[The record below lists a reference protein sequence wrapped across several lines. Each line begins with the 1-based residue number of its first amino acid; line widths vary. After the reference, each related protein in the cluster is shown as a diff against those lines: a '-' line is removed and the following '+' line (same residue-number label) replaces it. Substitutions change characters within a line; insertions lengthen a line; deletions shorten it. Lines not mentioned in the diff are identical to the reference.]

1 MSSKAHPIRVVILC
15 RNYMFDAWEAA
26 CIREVMSLPNV
37 KIVALVAE
45 TKNNHQLQSFT
56 KKLTSY
62 PYKNFFWRYYDRY
75 RLKNIPAYK
84 EISLEKE
91 FASIPFISVTPEL
104 KGKYSQHFSADDI
117 AKVKSHQP
125 DIILRFAFNIL
136 RGEILTVAQ
145 FGVWSFHHADEQII
159 RGGPAA
165 FWEIYN
171 RIPVTSAILQR
182 LTEKLDAGIVLKKGY
197 FPTIFHSYKKNL
209 DQLLNGTTTWMKQAI
224 IAIST
229 GKSPAASGDAIHTTA
244 PIFSFPRNFQMFRFR
259 CKLLLNKIKFHWR
272 ELMQPEQWN
281 IGVIDQ
287 TILDVLTDGLSEKIE
302 WLPEPKSSEYYAD
315 PFGWKHKDE
324 LKIVFEKYSYKD
336 RKGIIAASD
345 KKGNIQPLLEAKVHL
360 SYPFVIDRED
370 VNKNNRVILP
380 ESCAANH
387 IFCFDSANPENGKI
401 LADHIPAVDATPVHF
416 NDHWWI
422 FCTLP
427 TELSNTELHIYHAAQ
442 FEGPWKPHMN
452 NPVKCDVRS
461 SRPGG
466 TPFIIDGKLYR
477 PAQDCSTSYGSAIVI
492 NEVTA
497 LSDHSFQERTVK
509 RIEPRK
515 EWKFNKGLH
524 TFSIAG
530 NNILIDAKRYTFNFD
545 NFGHI
550 LSRKIK
556 RIFNK

>member
-1 MSSKAHPIRVVILC
+1 MSSKEHPLRVAILC

-26 CIREVMSLPNV
+26 CIREVMSLPDV
-37 KIVALVAE
+37 KIVALIAE
-45 TKNNHQLQSFT
+45 EQNSKPPYSFT
-56 KKLTSY
+56 NKLAKY
-62 PYKNFFWRYYDRY
+62 PYRNFYWRYYDRY
-75 RLKNIPAYK
+75 RLDIPAYK
-84 EISLEKE
+84 EVSLEKE
-91 FASIPFISVTPEL
+91 FVSVAFLSCKPEL
-104 KGKYSQHFSADDI
+104 KGKYSQHISADDI
-117 AKVKSHQP
+117 AIIKSHQP

-136 RGEILTVAQ
+136 RGEILTVAKY
-145 FGVWSFHHADEQII
+145 GVWSFHHADEQII

-182 LTEKLDAGIVLKKGY
+182 LTEKLDAGIILRKGH
-197 FPTIFHSYKKNL
+197 FPTIFHSYEKNL
-209 DQLLNGTTTWMKQAI
+209 DQLLNGTKTWMRQAI
-224 IAIST
+224 LDIST
-229 GKSPAASGDAIHTTA
+229 GNSPALTGNAVTTSA
-244 PIFSFPRNFQMFRFR
+244 PVFTFPRNFQMVRLR
-259 CKLLLNKIKFHWR
+259 TKLFANKIKFHWR

-281 IGVIDQ
+281 IGVLEQ
-287 TILDVLTDGLSEKIE
+287 NVVDVLTDGISENVQ
-302 WLPEPKSSEYYAD
+302 WLPPPQSNEYYAD

-336 RKGIIAASD
+336 QKGSIAVSD
-345 KKGNIQPLLEAKVHL
+345 KNGNMQSLLEAKVHL

-370 VNKNNRVILP
+370 ANESNRVILP

-387 IFCFDSANPENGKI
+387 IFCFDSANPKNGKV
-401 LADHIPAVDATPVHF
+401 LAANLPAVDATPVLF
-416 NDHWWI
+416 NGRWWI

-427 TELSNTELHIYHAAQ
+427 TELSNTELFIYHAPQ
-442 FEGPWKPHMN
+442 FEGPWLPHRN

-477 PAQDCSTSYGSAIVI
+477 PAQDCSTSYGAAVVL
-492 NEVTA
+492 NEVLILTEN
-497 LSDHSFQERTVK
+497 SFAERTVK

-556 RIFNK
+556 RIFSK